1 MEDNKETFEYRS
13 KIKAKS
19 QTRALKSDLVARP
32 TRFRSG
38 NLEVKGFFCLL
49 KKKKTMKIQSCP

>member
-13 KIKAKS
+13 KIKAKP

-32 TRFRSG
+32 TRFRFG
-38 NLEVKGFFCLL
+38 NLEVKGFFCLFK
-49 KKKKTMKIQSCP
+49 KKKKTVKI